1 MLENTEKFYD
11 REYGEKGLNAQRRW
25 PNEEFCRFM
34 GRNFFVKPGEE
45 RKSTRILE
53 VGCGTG
59 ANLRLLVEEGF
70 DAYGIELSQEAVGQV
85 PDLLGIRDGYN
96 VVCGNMMEL
105 PWGDGY
111 FSGIVDVFSSYCLNE
126 MEFAVFVDEVYRTLE
141 KGGLYF
147 SYMPSK
153 ASEAFRNFAPAEK
166 VDKSTLDGIRRKTS
180 PYYGNFYP
188 FRFMDGEDVKKFF
201 NRERFEI
208 TDMEKVS
215 RTYGMGKEQFEFI
228 VFEVVK
234 R

>member
-105 PWGDGY
+105 PWQH
-111 FSGIVDVFSSYCLNE
+111 
-126 MEFAVFVDEVYRTLE
+126 T
-141 KGGLYF
+141 
-147 SYMPSK
+147 
-153 ASEAFRNFAPAEK
+153 
-166 VDKSTLDGIRRKTS
+166 RRLRA
-180 PYYGNFYP
+180 GV
-188 FRFMDGEDVKKFF
+188 GHE
-201 NRERFEI
+201 
-208 TDMEKVS
+208 
-215 RTYGMGKEQFEFI
+215 
-228 VFEVVK
+228 
-234 R
+234 